1 MRNAHKLSLGIALL
15 IAFYSVIFMI
25 LMRYEGQ
32 LQSTNLITAVY
43 WVMTTITTLGYGDI
57 VFRSQIGR
65 LFSIFVVLSGIF
77 ILWAVVLPLMITPR
91 IENLVRTAPSSAPK
105 RPEGH
110 IIISGYSPIVETLT
124 DRLSLLEIPYL
135 IIERRE
141 DVAKTIFK
149 SYPTLWGNPSE
160 RGVLKRA
167 NLSAARL
174 LIANESNELNSE
186 VIMTVREVSEIDVIA
201 IADDLTLSRFLS
213 YAGASR
219 IISPK
224 TLLGTFIAQITSPP
238 KKNSFPGAIQLFGDL
253 RLVELP
259 INPVSELTRKKMT
272 VGSTKFT
279 GANIVGI
286 WRRGSFLPC
295 PGPDEVIQSN
305 SVLMAVGDIE
315 QLSRIRDLTLGP
327 RKEGPLIILGYGD
340 VGRRV
345 AKVLADCGIRPL
357 IVDRHEL
364 KDMPFRHITGDATQ
378 ESNLIEAGIKEA
390 VGVLILLNRDSDAI
404 YATLQ
409 AKNLNPNAFV
419 VVRAN
424 RVKSVERIYRA
435 GADYVAAVPI
445 VASHMLAKIVQ
456 DEQEELDLLYE
467 DLELK
472 HLKITRRS
480 NLVGV
485 SLGDMNLPDRFGV
498 RVVALQREGIATAA
512 LDRETVIEEG
522 DELAL
527 IGSPE
532 GLEAFNQAYDRRPSL
547 KKMLKFPR

>member
-1 MRNAHKLSLGIALL
+1 MRNIFKLGLGISLL
-15 IAFYSVIFMI
+15 VVFYSVIFMA
-25 LMRYEGQ
+25 LMKYEGQ
-32 LQSTNLITAVY
+32 TQNANPITAIY
-43 WVMTTITTLGYGDI
+43 WVVITITTLGYGDI
-57 VFRSQIGR
+57 VFRSQLGR
-65 LFSIFVVLSGIF
+65 LFSIFVALSGVS

-91 IENLVRTAPSSAPK
+91 IENLVRAAPSSAPK

-124 DRLSLLEIPYL
+124 ERLSLLGIPFL

-141 DVAKTIFK
+141 DVARTIYK
-149 SYPTLWGNPSE
+149 SYPTLWGDPSE
-160 RGVLKRA
+160 RDMLARA
-167 NLSAARL
+167 NISDARL
-174 LIANESNELNSE
+174 LLANENDELNAE
-186 VIMTVREVSEIDVIA
+186 VILTVREISEVDIIA
-201 IADDLTLSRFLS
+201 IVDDLTRSRFLC

-238 KKNSFPGAIQLFGDL
+238 KRSSFPGAIQLFGDL
-253 RLVELP
+253 KLVELP
-259 INPVSELTRKKMT
+259 IYPRSELTKGMMT

-286 WRRGSFLPC
+286 WRRGIFLPS
-295 PGPDEVIQSN
+295 PGPDEVIQSK
-305 SVLMAVGDIE
+305 SVLMAVGDSE
-315 QLSRIRDLTLGP
+315 QLSRIRDLTLGL

-345 AKVLADCGIRPL
+345 ARVLADCGISPL
-357 IVDRHEL
+357 IVDKRDLEAI
-364 KDMPFRHITGDATQ
+364 PFEHITGDATL
-378 ESNLIEAGIKEA
+378 EVNLIGAGIKEA
-390 VGVLILLNRDSDAI
+390 VAILILLNKDSDAI
-404 YATLQ
+404 YATLL

-435 GADYVAAVPI
+435 GADYVASVPI

-456 DEQEELDLLYE
+456 DEEEELDLLYE

-472 HLKITRRS
+472 HLKVTRGS
-480 NLVGV
+480 SLVGA
-485 SLGDMNLPDRFGV
+485 SLGEMDLPGRFGV
-498 RVVALQREGIATAA
+498 RVVAIERAGMATAA
-512 LDRETVIEEG
+512 LDQETTIERG
-522 DELAL
+522 DDLAL

-532 GLEAFNQAYDRRPSL
+532 GIEAFNLAYDRRPAL
-547 KKMLKFPR
+547 KKMLRVSQ